1 MTSVKFDNGI
11 EIALLQSGAQFL
23 GLGQVTAA
31 GVPVEFRTKR
41 GHGNAAMRPWQER

>member
-1 MTSVKFDNGI
+1 MTQIKFGNGI
-11 EIALLQSGAQFL
+11 EISLLYSGQKFL